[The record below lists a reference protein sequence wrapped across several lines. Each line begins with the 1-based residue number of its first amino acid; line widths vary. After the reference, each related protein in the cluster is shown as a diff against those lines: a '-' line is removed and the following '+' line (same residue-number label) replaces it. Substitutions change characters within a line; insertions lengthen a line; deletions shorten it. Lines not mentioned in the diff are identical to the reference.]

1 MMACDDVSLSTF
13 QIKCS
18 LKVFCSI
25 ILQCQS
31 SEHQWWLLD
40 ETKVSRGKYGNAL
53 TLFDQIGVASSTFAS
68 VYGSRWRNKSRTVL
82 PFPLAMTKFND
93 CNFVT
98 VCRDESGRVS
108 TPSVAES
115 CIVKMDNDKMQYV
128 KDLISERVQ
137 LKVDAY
143 LRAMTDE
150 SSTADANDMDTSFD
164 TTTSGDAD
172 TSFDTTTSGDTD
184 TSMEEVDGSSGVD
197 GNASSAAAEKR
208 KSTADQASAD
218 GTTANKVSR
227 DATSQDTGSAKAS
240 STTLSPELLALKDVL
255 FDSQGNLKQDV
266 ATVVQLCIKDKK
278 KLAPQELRLAGCLLK
293 KAIDGHAEKSQV
305 RVVVVD
311 LHR

>member
-1 MMACDDVSLSTF
+1 MLICTE
-13 QIKCS
+13 QG
-18 LKVFCSI
+18 
-25 ILQCQS
+25 
-31 SEHQWWLLD
+31 
-40 ETKVSRGKYGNAL
+40 GKG
-53 TLFDQIGVASSTFAS
+53 FG
-68 VYGSRWRNKSRTVL
+68 VL
-82 PFPLAMTKFND
+82 PFPLAITKFND

-98 VCRDESGRVS
+98 VCLNESDRVS

-115 CIVKMDNDKMQYV
+115 CIVKKDNEKMQYV
-128 KDLISERVQ
+128 KDVISERVQ
-137 LKVDAY
+137 LQVDAY

-150 SSTADANDMDTSFD
+150 SSTADDMDISVGDGDADTSFD

-172 TSFDTTTSGDTD
+172 TSFDTTTSGDTDTD

-266 ATVVQLCIKDKK
+266 ATVIQSCIKDKEE
-278 KLAPQELRLAGCLLK
+278 LAPQELRLAGCLFK
-293 KAIDGHAEKSQV
+293 KAIDGHAEESQV
-305 RVVVVD
+305 RVVN
-311 LHR
+311 LPLCGR

>member
-1 MMACDDVSLSTF
+1 MLICTE
-13 QIKCS
+13 QG
-18 LKVFCSI
+18 
-25 ILQCQS
+25 
-31 SEHQWWLLD
+31 
-40 ETKVSRGKYGNAL
+40 GKG
-53 TLFDQIGVASSTFAS
+53 FG
-68 VYGSRWRNKSRTVL
+68 VL
-82 PFPLAMTKFND
+82 PFPLAITKFND

-98 VCRDESGRVS
+98 VCLNESDRVS

-115 CIVKMDNDKMQYV
+115 CIVKKDNEKMQYV
-128 KDLISERVQ
+128 KDVISERVQ
-137 LKVDAY
+137 LEVDAY
-143 LRAMTDE
+143 LRKMTDE
-150 SSTADANDMDTSFD
+150 SSTSTTDDMDISVGD
-164 TTTSGDAD
+164 GDAD
-172 TSFDTTTSGDTD
+172 TSFDTTSSGDTD
-184 TSMEEVDGSSGVD
+184 TSMEEVDHN

-227 DATSQDTGSAKAS
+227 DATSQDIGSAKAS

-278 KLAPQELRLAGCLLK
+278 ELAPQELRLAGCLLK

-305 RVVVVD
+305 RVVD

>member
-1 MMACDDVSLSTF
+1 MT
-13 QIKCS
+13 
-18 LKVFCSI
+18 
-25 ILQCQS
+25 
-31 SEHQWWLLD
+31 W
-40 ETKVSRGKYGNAL
+40 
-53 TLFDQIGVASSTFAS
+53 FDQIGIESTTFADL
-68 VYGSRWRNKSRTVL
+68 YGARWKSKAGVL
-82 PFPLAMTKFND
+82 PFPLAITKFND

-98 VCRDESGRVS
+98 VCLNESDRVS

-115 CIVKMDNDKMQYV
+115 CIVKKDNEKMQYV
-128 KDLISERVQ
+128 KDVISERVQ

-150 SSTADANDMDTSFD
+150 SSTADDMDTTD
-164 TTTSGDAD
+164 DGEAD
-172 TSFDTTTSGDTD
+172 TSFDTTSSGDTD
-184 TSMEEVDGSSGVD
+184 TSMEEVDHY

-227 DATSQDTGSAKAS
+227 DATSQDIGSAKAS

-266 ATVVQLCIKDKK
+266 ATVVQLCIKDNTDKK
-278 KLAPQELRLAGCLLK
+278 ELAPQELRLAGCLLK